1 MSFWNK
7 DLLRLAITIL
17 IAAIAS
23 SFIGHFLYLLLIICI
38 GLILR
43 QAFLLNQLEDW
54 LRSGAKSNY
63 PSSSGL
69 WEEIY
74 YHIFRLKK
82 AAKKRKKKL
91 SLIIE
96 QFRRSTSALPDAI
109 VVIGEHDEISWFNNA
124 AKEILGLKKK
134 DKGQRLPNLIRAPA
148 FVEFLSKKDPGIVLS
163 IKAPVNGQVTLQL
176 KIVTYDQ
183 NAHLLVAHDVTFLK
197 NIERMRKDFVDNIS
211 HELRTPLT
219 VLKGYIE
226 TLDDMGEDHS
236 PLLTHSLQQMHNQ
249 TLRMQHLVDDLLLL
263 ANLETQK
270 TENNCVV
277 IDTLLKQI
285 CQESSAL
292 EQLNSRIELF
302 IESDI
307 NIFGN
312 DQELRSAFS
321 NLIVN
326 ALKYSDEES
335 IVTVQWYQSCDN
347 VILSVADQGEGIP
360 ELEIPKI
367 TERFYRANA
376 QRENEKHGTGL
387 GLAIVKHALS
397 RHDAQLKISSELG
410 NGSCFSCIFPK
421 RRFC

>member
-1 MSFWNK
+1 MNFWNK
-7 DLLRLAITIL
+7 DLLRLAVTIL

-38 GLILR
+38 GFILR
-43 QAFLLNQLEDW
+43 QAFLLKQLEGW

-63 PSSSGL
+63 PSSGGP

-82 AAKKRKKKL
+82 ADKKRKKKL

-109 VVIGEHDEISWFNNA
+109 VVIGEHDEISWFNDA
-124 AKEILGLKKK
+124 AKKILGLKKK
-134 DKGQRLPNLIRAPA
+134 DKGKRLPNLIRAPA
-148 FVEFLSKKDPGIVLS
+148 FVEFLNKKDPDTVLS
-163 IKAPVNGQVTLQL
+163 IKAPVNEQVTLQL

-183 NAHLLVAHDVTFLK
+183 NAHLLIAHDVTFLK

-219 VLKGYIE
+219 VLKGYLE
-226 TLDDMGEDHS
+226 TLDDLSEDHS

-270 TENNCVV
+270 TQNNCVE
-277 IDTLLKQI
+277 INTLLKQI

-292 EQLNSRIELF
+292 EQLNNRIELF
-302 IESDI
+302 IDSDI

-326 ALKYSDEES
+326 ALKYSCEES
-335 IVTVQWYQSCDN
+335 IVTVQWYQSGDN
-347 VILSVADQGEGIP
+347 AILDIIDQGEGIP

-376 QRENEKHGTGL
+376 QREHEKHGTGL

-397 RHDAQLKISSELG
+397 RHDAQLKISSVVG
-410 NGSCFSCIFPK
+410 KGSCFSCVFPK
-421 RRFC
+421 QRFC